1 MDFKRLAEI
10 VRSFGDIE
18 FLAAEIKALEG
29 SDIESIDDLSEALE
43 DELGCAG
50 NYTD

>member
-18 FLAAEIKALEG
+18 FLSAEIEALEG
-29 SDIESIDDLSEALE
+29 SEIESIDDLSDALE
-43 DELGCAG
+43 EELGYAG
-50 NYTD
+50 NQK